1 MKQISF
7 PFYKKLNL
15 LLLTLIIS
23 LVSFAQEKKVDIDI
37 NAKGDKGGTFSQPWV
52 WIVGA
57 AVFII
62 ILVALLRGRK

>member
-37 NAKGDKGGTFSQPWV
+37 NAKGDNGGTFSQPWV